1 VAANL
6 RLNLMLKVRNKLLKI
21 TMGRNKCSEAKG
33 GVLGVESWA
42 MVKAA
47 INVHSM
53 VQRKGKESQERILQ
67 RRLPSGL
74 QTKMLQRRLP
84 RRLYCRTVLEE

>member
-1 VAANL
+1 
-6 RLNLMLKVRNKLLKI
+6 MLKVLNKLLKI
-21 TMGRNKCSEAKG
+21 TIGRNKSSVAKG

-42 MVKAA
+42 MVKVAT
-47 INVHSM
+47 NVHSM

-84 RRLYCRTVLEE
+84 RRLYCTTVVEE